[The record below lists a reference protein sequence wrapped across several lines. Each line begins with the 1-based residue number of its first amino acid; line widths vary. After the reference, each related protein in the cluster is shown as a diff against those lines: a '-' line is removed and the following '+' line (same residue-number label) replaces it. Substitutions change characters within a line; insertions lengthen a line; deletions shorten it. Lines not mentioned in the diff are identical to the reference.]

1 MPTVS
6 RHVSASASGSA
17 SITSADRTRPWVTR
31 LRRREYR
38 RAGALSTGAVERAI
52 GTFAVEH
59 SREASLTAQRSGPVA
74 QLNWKIEFDD
84 CQSLRLSKSAPK
96 SRV

>member
-1 MPTVS
+1 MICPGLV
-6 RHVSASASGSA
+6 ADDLSGFWKVCKPG
-17 SITSADRTRPWVTR
+17 DRDATRGTDGE
-31 LRRREYR
+31 EYR

-59 SREASLTAQRSGPVA
+59 FREVSLTAQRSGLVA